1 MVMEKSL
8 HEEFLAHP
16 SQTNNK
22 QYKTDVA
29 FLTADNGIFNFTNRN
44 IKLYSTILFNDD
56 DFRVISIPTGAY
68 DIKSLNSEIKR
79 NHIEEGS
86 FTEANYPFTINPVA
100 QL

>member
-8 HEEFLAHP
+8 HEELLAHP

-22 QYKTDVA
+22 QYKTDVT
-29 FLTADNGIFNFTNRN
+29 FLTADNGIFNFKNRN
-44 IKLYSTILFNDD
+44 IKLYSTILINDI

-68 DIKSLNSEIKR
+68 EIESLNSEIKR
-79 NHIEEGS
+79 NHIEEGY
-86 FTEANYPFTINPVA
+86 FTEANYPFTINPGS